1 MGVKIDKNILNSPK
15 RTVVVKE
22 IQSLSNA
29 FTQRTDIHTYL
40 SGLPLIR
47 TVLAEKVKGEMK
59 LFLLV
64 SLLLSTVM
72 LLLFFRSI
80 STTILSLAVVMLGVV
95 WTIGITEVCGY
106 QITLLTALIPS
117 LVVVIG
123 IPNCIYFIN
132 KYHIYIQ
139 QGYGQHDA
147 IETQPDMAAGHLDV
161 FMQGR
166 IAINGGLLRWH
177 HAIRQGIQATGGN
190 GQTAAFAHHL
200 DLGLHHVR
208 ARAQPVGHQAV

>member
-1 MGVKIDKNILNSPK
+1 MLYNGATDAYLMGVKIDKNILNSPK

-95 WTIGITEVCGY
+95 WTIGITEVCGCY
-106 QITLLTALIPS
+106 FRFCSLL
-117 LVVVIG
+117 LV
-123 IPNCIYFIN
+123 
-132 KYHIYIQ
+132 K
-139 QGYGQHDA
+139 
-147 IETQPDMAAGHLDV
+147 LK
-161 FMQGR
+161 R
-166 IAINGGLLRWH
+166 K
-177 HAIRQGIQATGGN
+177 
-190 GQTAAFAHHL
+190 
-200 DLGLHHVR
+200 
-208 ARAQPVGHQAV
+208 